1 MAGDEGAA
9 VARDAPRWK
18 RLSWWRWYVG
28 VLTFSVA
35 TTVAQAQPLQPID
48 TSGWKTY
55 RNESMG
61 FETKCPSTWSVGALK
76 GTAPENVVLGGPP
89 QVEGSNLRVQ
99 FWVQRQM
106 NPKGLSIQQW
116 YADQLSRQ
124 TSRPLATTYPVIGGR
139 PAVRMEMVG
148 SLSRMFSFFVALN
161 KTDVFQITI
170 DLPPAQTRLDPTY
183 EALLSTFRFIE

>member
-1 MAGDEGAA
+1 MAGDKGAGL
-9 VARDAPRWK
+9 ARGGPRVK
-18 RLSWWRWYVG
+18 RLPWWRCFVG
-28 VLTFSVA
+28 ILTFSV
-35 TTVAQAQPLQPID
+35 TTTAALAQPLPPID

-55 RNESMG
+55 RNEPMG
-61 FETKCPSTWSVGALK
+61 FETKYPSTWSVGALK
-76 GTAPENVVLGGPP
+76 GTAPENVMLGGPP

-170 DLPPAQTRLDPTY
+170 DLPPAQTRLDPTC
-183 EALLSTFRFIE
+183 EALLPTVRFIE

>member
-9 VARDAPRWK
+9 VARGAPRWK
-18 RLSWWRWYVG
+18 RLSWCQWFG
-28 VLTFSVA
+28 SVLTFSVA
-35 TTVAQAQPLQPID
+35 VTAAPAQSVPPID

-61 FETKCPSTWSVGALK
+61 FETKYPSTWSVGALK
-76 GTAPENVVLGGPP
+76 GTAPENVMLGGPP
-89 QVEGSNLRVQ
+89 RVEGSNLRVQ

-106 NPKGLSIQQW
+106 NPNGLSIQQW

-124 TSRPLATTYPVIGGR
+124 TSRPLATAYPVIGGR
-139 PAVRMEMVG
+139 AAVRMEMVG

>member
-1 MAGDEGAA
+1 MARDEGTA
-9 VARDAPRWK
+9 VARGGPRVK
-18 RLSWWRWYVG
+18 RLSWCQWFIG
-28 VLTFSVA
+28 VLTFSV
-35 TTVAQAQPLQPID
+35 TTTAALAQPLPPID

-55 RNESMG
+55 RNEPMG
-61 FETKCPSTWSVGALK
+61 FETKYPSTWSVGSLK
-76 GTAPENVVLGGPP
+76 GTAPENVMLGGPP

-124 TSRPLATTYPVIGGR
+124 TSRPLATTHTVIGGR
-139 PAVRMEMVG
+139 PAVRMEIVG
-148 SLSRMFSFFVALN
+148 TLSRLFSYFISLN
-161 KTDVFQITI
+161 TTDVFQITI

-183 EALLSTFRFIE
+183 EALLPTVRFIE

>member
-1 MAGDEGAA
+1 VAGDEGAA

-61 FETKCPSTWSVGALK
+61 FETKYPSTWRVGSLR
-76 GTAPENVVLGGPP
+76 GTAPENVMLGGPP

-124 TSRPLATTYPVIGGR
+124 TSRPLATAYPVIGGR

>member
-9 VARDAPRWK
+9 VARGAPRWK
-18 RLSWWRWYVG
+18 RLSWCQWFG
-28 VLTFSVA
+28 SVLTFIVAVTAAPAQSV
-35 TTVAQAQPLQPID
+35 PPID

-61 FETKCPSTWSVGALK
+61 FETKYPSTWSVGALK
-76 GTAPENVVLGGPP
+76 GTAPENVMLGGPP
-89 QVEGSNLRVQ
+89 RVEGSNLRVQ

-106 NPKGLSIQQW
+106 NPNGLSIQQW

-124 TSRPLATTYPVIGGR
+124 TSRPLATAYPVIGGR
-139 PAVRMEMVG
+139 AAVRMEMVG

>member
-1 MAGDEGAA
+1 
-9 VARDAPRWK
+9 
-18 RLSWWRWYVG
+18 
-28 VLTFSVA
+28 
-35 TTVAQAQPLQPID
+35 
-48 TSGWKTY
+48 
-55 RNESMG
+55 MG
-61 FETKCPSTWSVGALK
+61 FETKYPSTWSVGALK
-76 GTAPENVVLGGPP
+76 GTAPENVMLGGPP
-89 QVEGSNLRVQ
+89 RVEGSNLRVQ

-106 NPKGLSIQQW
+106 NPNGLSIQQW

-124 TSRPLATTYPVIGGR
+124 TSRPLATAYPVIGGR
-139 PAVRMEMVG
+139 AAVRMEMVG

>member
-1 MAGDEGAA
+1 VAGDEGAA
-9 VARDAPRWK
+9 VARGAPRWK
-18 RLSWWRWYVG
+18 RLSWCQWFG
-28 VLTFSVA
+28 SVLTFIVAVTAAPAQSV
-35 TTVAQAQPLQPID
+35 PPID

-61 FETKCPSTWSVGALK
+61 FETKYPSTWSVGALK
-76 GTAPENVVLGGPP
+76 GTAPENVMLGGPP
-89 QVEGSNLRVQ
+89 RVEGSNLRVQ

-106 NPKGLSIQQW
+106 NPNGLSIQQW

-124 TSRPLATTYPVIGGR
+124 TSRPLATAYPVIGGR

-183 EALLSTFRFIE
+183 EALLPTIRFIE

>member
-1 MAGDEGAA
+1 MAGNESAAGAPG
-9 VARDAPRWK
+9 VPRVK
-18 RLSWWRWYVG
+18 RPSWWQCFVG
-28 VLTFSVA
+28 VLTLSVA
-35 TTVAQAQPLQPID
+35 ATVASAQSLPPID

-55 RNESMG
+55 RNETMG
-61 FETKCPSTWSVGALK
+61 FETKYPSTWSVGALR

-99 FWVQRQM
+99 IWVQRKM

-124 TSRPLATTYPVIGGR
+124 TSRPEGTAYPVIGGR

-148 SLSRMFSFFVALN
+148 SLSRMFSFFIALN

-183 EALLSTFRFIE
+183 EALLSTVRFIE

>member
-1 MAGDEGAA
+1 M
-9 VARDAPRWK
+9 K
-18 RLSWWRWYVG
+18 QLSWWQCFVG
-28 VLTFSVA
+28 VLTLSAAA
-35 TTVAQAQPLQPID
+35 TAASAQSLPPID

-55 RNESMG
+55 RNEPMG
-61 FETKCPSTWSVGALK
+61 FETKYPSTWSVGALR

-99 FWVQRQM
+99 FWVRRQM

-148 SLSRMFSFFVALN
+148 SLSRLFSYFISLN
-161 KTDVFQITI
+161 TTDVFQITI

-183 EALLSTFRFIE
+183 EALLPTVRFIE